1 MWGARHNSCRSTPE
15 SAGPTLLDD
24 PVTPPFAGLF
34 GSPLTHEGR
43 GPSLAKATRMHPT
56 LTPPQSERRADANLR
71 IVPAD
76 LPHRA
81 VETEDLVSL
90 PELARHVLD
99 IVLADG
105 DTVPS
110 HRVLVWAAVRYGVS
124 RNLVGQACS
133 VVDEEMALLRLAAS
147 QRIRRTVTDTASRE
161 RVLSLLD
168 RSMVITERAAM
179 LGFNR
184 ESLRVRG
191 RWDAE
196 LQSVL
201 RSSPFVSAA

>member
-1 MWGARHNSCRSTPE
+1 
-15 SAGPTLLDD
+15 
-24 PVTPPFAGLF
+24 
-34 GSPLTHEGR
+34 
-43 GPSLAKATRMHPT
+43 MHPT
-56 LTPPQSERRADANLR
+56 TTTPQGERRADANLR
-71 IVPAD
+71 IVSSD
-76 LPHRA
+76 LPPRT
-81 VETEDLVSL
+81 VESEDLVSL

-124 RNLVGQACS
+124 RNVVGQPSSAI
-133 VVDEEMALLRLAAS
+133 DEEMALLRLAAS
-147 QRIRRTVTDTASRE
+147 QRIRRTVSEDASRE
-161 RVLSLLD
+161 RVLSLLE
-168 RSMVITERAAM
+168 RSAAIAQRAAM

-184 ESLRVRG
+184 ESLRARG